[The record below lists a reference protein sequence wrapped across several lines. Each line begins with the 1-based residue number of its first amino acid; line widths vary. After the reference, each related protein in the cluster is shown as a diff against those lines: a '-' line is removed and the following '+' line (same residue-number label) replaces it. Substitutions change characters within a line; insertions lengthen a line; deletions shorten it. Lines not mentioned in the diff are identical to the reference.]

1 MFPIVTMTV
10 TWVLVVARLVI
21 AVQLTRVARRQK
33 LPNLLWLAAF
43 FYLTGIGDIFAT
55 LAPVTNLYR
64 PFLILVGLSEIM
76 MVMFIQKTFYQD
88 RKGPFLIF
96 MGIAFIILAVD
107 SLYAMYLP
115 YNSPFNWLW
124 LLWIGYQAY
133 KKIAAD
139 QAVDDWIK
147 ARYKLMIV
155 YSGLALV
162 APLWTLLSLIGMV
175 VPAVLAVLYAPTA
188 VLIAQ
193 VGILAFVTVGIVLQ
207 YLAWVMP
214 ERYRQ
219 WLNRNYQ
226 PLVKEAVEASLTE
239 EEIMRQLTI

>member
-10 TWVLVVARLVI
+10 TWIVVVARLII

-55 LAPVTNLYR
+55 LAPVTNIYQ
-64 PFLILVGLSEIM
+64 PFTILTGVGEIV

-88 RKGPFLIF
+88 RKSPFPIF
-96 MGIAFIILAVD
+96 MGLALIVLAAD
-107 SLYAMYLP
+107 ILYAVYLP
-115 YNSPFNWLW
+115 YHSPFNWLW
-124 LLWIGYQAY
+124 LLWAGYQAY
-133 KKIAAD
+133 RRIVAD

-147 ARYKLMIV
+147 ARYKLVIA
-155 YSGLALV
+155 YSGLSLV
-162 APLWTLLSLIGMV
+162 APLWTILFLIAMV
-175 VPAVLAVLYAPTA
+175 VPTVAAFLYAPTN

-193 VGILAFVTVGIVLQ
+193 VGILAFVTAGIVLQ

-214 ERYRQ
+214 ERYRE

-226 PLVKEAVEASLTE
+226 PPVQEAVEANLTE
-239 EEIMRQLTI
+239 EEIMRQLTA